1 MTEDARIEGR
11 VWTFGDNVDTDV
23 IVPGKYLVNDL
34 PEIAEH
40 VMEGIRP
47 DLARRISVGD
57 IIVGGKN
64 FGTGSSREMAPRGLQ
79 AAGISAVI
87 AESFARIFFRNC
99 VNVGLAPVECADSG
113 LIEEGQR
120 VSIDLTAGTVTIID
134 TGQHLDAVALPQE
147 IGEIH
152 TSGGMENYLAAR
164 FAGA

>member
-1 MTEDARIEGR
+1 MGA
-11 VWTFGDNVDTDV
+11 
-23 IVPGKYLVNDL
+23 
-34 PEIAEH
+34 
-40 VMEGIRP
+40 
-47 DLARRISVGD
+47 

-64 FGTGSSREMAPRGLQ
+64 FGTCSSLEMAPRGLQ

-147 IGEIH
+147 IGEILA
-152 TSGGMENYLAAR
+152 SGGMENYLVAR